1 MKWPVV
7 KIGDLIEQIRGV
19 TYSSGDAIETYK
31 DGYVELLRANNI
43 SNDGVI
49 LFDDITYVPSNKVS
63 DKQLL
68 RNNDILIA
76 ASSGSISVV
85 GKAASFNA
93 DRVATFGAFC
103 KVLRPSAK
111 VDARYLA
118 NYFQTS
124 GYRKRISFLA
134 AGANI
139 NNLRNE
145 HIDNLDIVLPPL
157 AEQKRIAALLDTAD
171 NIMRLREQAI
181 AKLDELA
188 LSKFSEIEVNVKEHI
203 ELEKIVVK
211 PKVESR
217 LTSEKVWSLTL
228 DQIESQTG
236 KLIDKVFVDK
246 NELGNSTFFFKP
258 PVVLYS
264 KLRPYLNKVYMPDS
278 EGYAT
283 TELIPLYCNKDLVL
297 PEYLALMLMSKKFVE
312 YATVNSGG
320 AKMPRMM
327 MDKFWNYPVPLAN
340 MSVQQNIAQIFNQIK
355 SEKKVMELDL
365 QKLHNLNSSLQHQSF
380 AVN

>member
-1 MKWPVV
+1 MKWRESLLSN
-7 KIGDLIEQIRGV
+7 LIEL
-19 TYSSGDAIETYK
+19 EN
-31 DGYVELLRANNI
+31 GYAFKSDEYTDEGHFLMRIANVQQGYISTQSPKFVSIPARSNLNQYEL
-43 SNDGVI
+43 NDGDMLMSLTGNVGRVGFI
-49 LFDDITYVPSNKVS
+49 EKHHLP
-63 DKQLL
+63 
-68 RNNDILIA
+68 A
-76 ASSGSISVV
+76 AL
-85 GKAASFNA
+85 NQ
-93 DRVATFGAFC
+93 RVARI
-103 KVLRPSAK
+103 KIK
-111 VDARYLA
+111 DEKEIDKRYLFNFFHNETTREKIEKLA
-118 NYFQTS
+118 N
-124 GYRKRISFLA
+124 GA
-134 AGANI
+134 AQLNVSTK
-139 NNLRNE
+139 
-145 HIDNLDIVLPPL
+145 DIKSLSIPLPPL
-157 AEQKRIAALLDTAD
+157 AEQKRIAELLDTAD

-181 AKLDELA
+181 AKLDELV

-211 PKVESR
+211 PKVESK
-217 LTSEKVWSLTL
+217 LTSEKVWSLSL

-246 NELGNSTFFFKP
+246 NDLGTSTFFFKP

-264 KLRPYLNKVYMPDS
+264 KLRPYLNKVYIPDS

-340 MSVQQNIAQIFNQIK
+340 MSVQQNIAKIYNQIK
-355 SEKKVMELDL
+355 SAKKVMELDL
-365 QKLHNLNSSLQHQSF
+365 QKLHNLNSSLQHQTF